1 MYKYT
6 PYTANENKD
15 KHINITVTFGHS
27 KYNSSHDM
35 IAPIEKNIVSLI
47 NQNDLFLFGNSSAR
61 LFVVIGIIA
70 PNAKPM
76 MLRDRKRMY
85 IVCMLDMND
94 DIPVIS
100 RHVVKMK
107 RR

>member
-15 KHINITVTFGHS
+15 KHINITVIFGHS

-61 LFVVIGIIA
+61 LFVVIGIMA
-70 PNAKPM
+70 PNDKPI
-76 MLRDRKRMY
+76 MLRDRNRMY